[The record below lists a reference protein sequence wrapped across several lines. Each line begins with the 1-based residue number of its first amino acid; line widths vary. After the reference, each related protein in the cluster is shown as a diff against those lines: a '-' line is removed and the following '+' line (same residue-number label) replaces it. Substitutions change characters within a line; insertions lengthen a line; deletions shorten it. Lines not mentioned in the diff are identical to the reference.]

1 MEQLKPCPFCGS
13 TNVVAMHNS
22 ERDEQI
28 VPGTDVKLNTWMVEC
43 QECLSGTGYVKTEQ
57 AAIERWNGRVY
68 QHFAEKG
75 DLWFRPNLIKEKKF

>member
-1 MEQLKPCPFCGS
+1 MGIVKIKIYRRCRRKDIEMEQLKPCPFCGS

-43 QECLSGTGYVKTEQ
+43 QECLSGTGYEKTEQ

-68 QHFAEKG
+68 
-75 DLWFRPNLIKEKKF
+75 

>member
-28 VPGTDVKLNTWMVEC
+28 VP
-43 QECLSGTGYVKTEQ
+43 Q
-57 AAIERWNGRVY
+57 NGREIEHMDGRVS
-68 QHFAEKG
+68 G
-75 DLWFRPNLIKEKKF
+75 MPFRDGI

>member
-43 QECLSGTGYVKTEQ
+43 QECLSGTGY
-57 AAIERWNGRVY
+57 
-68 QHFAEKG
+68 EKQNKLLLKDG
-75 DLWFRPNLIKEKKF
+75 MGEYIKNFRKDRRKGL

>member
-43 QECLSGTGYVKTEQ
+43 QECLSGTGYEKTEQ
-57 AAIERWNGRVY
+57 AAIGMGEYISILQR
-68 QHFAEKG
+68 
-75 DLWFRPNLIKEKKF
+75 KETYGFVRI